1 MRKADL
7 VLWSLAVTLECFSS
21 TAQAQSSEQRI
32 DRRMPVDPDVSIRI
46 HNLTGSV
53 RIEAWDRDTLAI
65 SGTVADGATNRFFI
79 GGTRRAAKM
88 GVEGPLELDQAPA
101 HLYIRVPARAR
112 VWVKSASA
120 NITLSGLKGGIDA
133 FSTSGNIRFEG
144 EPDQLNVETMDGNIE
159 VTAGGTWIRAKT
171 ASGTIAIRGPGE
183 DVGATTVSGSI
194 NLLAAGMRRARM
206 ESVTGDL
213 SFSGWLTRDGSLTGE
228 NHSGTIDILLPFD
241 IVAEFELSSYH
252 GTIRNEFRPY
262 QPAPGRAG
270 AEQLFANGDGGG
282 ANISV
287 RTFKGS
293 IVLRKK

>member
-1 MRKADL
+1 MPRA
-7 VLWSLAVTLECFSS
+7 SLAAAFLGLGLLAPV
-21 TAQAQSSEQRI
+21 AAAQSSEQRL

-46 HNLTGSV
+46 HNMAGSI
-53 RIEAWDRDTLAI
+53 RIEAWNRDTLAI
-65 SGTVADGATNRFFI
+65 SGTVSDAATNRFFI

-101 HLYIRVPARAR
+101 HLYIRVPARAK

-120 NITLSGLKGGIDA
+120 NIVLSGLNGGVDA

-144 EPDQLNVETMDGNIE
+144 EPDQLNLETMDGNID

-171 ASGTIAIRGPGE
+171 ASGTITIRGPGE

-194 NLLAAGMRRARM
+194 NILAAGMRRARL

-213 SFSGWLTRDGSLTGE
+213 SFSGWLARDGALAVE
-228 NHSGTIDILLPFD
+228 NHSGTIDILLPLDIYADFD
-241 IVAEFELSSYH
+241 LSSYH
-252 GTIRNEFRPY
+252 GAIRNEFRPY
-262 QPAPGRAG
+262 TQPPGQTG
-270 AEQLFANGDGGG
+270 AEQVFSNGGGGG
-282 ANISV
+282 ADITV

>member
-1 MRKADL
+1 L
-7 VLWSLAVTLECFSS
+7 LGLAVAAPL
-21 TAQAQSSEQRI
+21 AHAQSDEQRI
-32 DRRMPVDPDVSIRI
+32 DRRLPVDPDVSLRI
-46 HNLTGSV
+46 HNMAGSV
-53 RIEAWDRDTLAI
+53 RIEAWNRDTIAI
-65 SGTVADGATNRFFI
+65 TGTVSDAARHRFYM
-79 GGTRRAAKM
+79 GGNRRAAKL

-101 HLYIRVPARAR
+101 HLYIRVPARTR
-112 VWVKSASA
+112 VWVKTATA
-120 NITLSGLKGGIDA
+120 NIVLSGLHGGVDA

-171 ASGTIAIRGPGE
+171 ASGTISIRGPGE

-194 NLLAAGMRRARM
+194 NVLSAGMRRARM

-213 SFSGWLTRDGSLTGE
+213 SFSGWLTRDGALTVE

-241 IVAEFELSSYH
+241 IFADFELSSYH

-262 QPAPGRAG
+262 TPRPGATG
-270 AEQLFANGDGGG
+270 AEQVFSNGGGGG
-282 ANISV
+282 ADVTV
-287 RTFKGS
+287 RTFKGG

>member
-7 VLWSLAVTLECFSS
+7 VLWSLALGWLPAVAL
-21 TAQAQSSEQRI
+21 AQSGEQRI
-32 DRRMPVDPDVSIRI
+32 DRRLPVDQDVSIRI
-46 HNLTGSV
+46 HNMTGSV
-53 RIEAWDRDTLAI
+53 RIEAWDQDTLAI
-65 SGTVADGATNRFFI
+65 SGTVSDGATNRFFI

-88 GVEGPLELDQAPA
+88 GIEGPLELDQAPA

-120 NITLSGLKGGIDA
+120 NITLNGLKGGIDA

-213 SFSGWLTRDGSLTGE
+213 SFSGWLTRDGGLVVE
-228 NHSGTIDILLPFD
+228 NHSGTIDILLPND
-241 IVAEFELSSYH
+241 IFADFELSSYH
-252 GTIRNEFRPY
+252 GEIRNEFRPFTKASG
-262 QPAPGRAG
+262 QAG
-270 AEQLFANGDGGG
+270 AEQVFSNGGGGG